1 MLGMG
6 VGGVRGGGT
15 CGSHSP
21 ERTLIPSPI
30 PPLTLPLPSWSLE
43 QEGLPQLRET
53 KASSLLGDS
62 ITLSSH

>member
-1 MLGMG
+1 MLGT
-6 VGGVRGGGT
+6 GGRRGAGGGT

-21 ERTLIPSPI
+21 ERTLTPSPI